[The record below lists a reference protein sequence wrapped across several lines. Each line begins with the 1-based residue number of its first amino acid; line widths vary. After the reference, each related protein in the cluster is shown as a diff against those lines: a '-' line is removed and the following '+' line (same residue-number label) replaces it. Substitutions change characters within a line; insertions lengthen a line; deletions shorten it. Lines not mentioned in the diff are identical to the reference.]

1 MRVIDHWKPTL
12 DYLEFQNG
20 TRLPSMTVPGLA
32 ISMEDVLK
40 RIAAGTQEMSPEAR
54 KEIYSD
60 KKLSLSDY
68 SPRVDRMS
76 LAEKAQVIR
85 DLRAELTTI
94 EKRVSKRRES
104 EEKAKKEQ
112 ERAQLEASIR
122 EQLSR
127 ELPNNVNSQK

>member
-40 RIAAGTQEMSPEAR
+40 RIAAGTQEMSPDAR

-60 KKLSLSDY
+60 KKLSLADY

-112 ERAQLEASIR
+112 ERAELEESIR